1 MSTLN
6 KIKGP
11 IFKIP
16 KKDVDTDQI
25 IPAQYLTKS
34 DKLGFG
40 PHVFEGMEYEGFDR
54 NGEDFNNA
62 VILVVDD
69 NFGCGSSR
77 EHAVWAIQAHGIKAI
92 IGTFFARIFYQNCI
106 ACGLPAISVSEE
118 EIRSIF
124 DLENSAEV
132 DVDLENKEITADGGK
147 MNFALEAYDE
157 ALLKTGGLVGFAHSK
172 YGGT

>member
-1 MSTLN
+1 MSTLSS
-6 KIKGP
+6 IKGP

-34 DKLGFG
+34 DKQGFG
-40 PHVFEGMEYEGFDR
+40 PHVFEGMEFEGFDR
-54 NGEDFNNA
+54 NAEDFKNA
-62 VILVVDD
+62 SILVVDD

-92 IGTFFARIFYQNCI
+92 VGTFFARIFFQNCI

-118 EIRSIF
+118 ENKNLF
-124 DLENSAEV
+124 DLKNGAEV
-132 DVDLENKEITADGGK
+132 EIDLEKKEITTDGQSIS
-147 MNFALEAYDE
+147 FSFEAYDE
-157 ALLKTGGLVGFAHSK
+157 ALLKTGGLVGFAYNK
-172 YGGT
+172 YK